1 MRMTTKRAPALALV
15 AALLGALA
23 AGCSGDGADDKAGG
37 SNAPTVLRL
46 AVAEDAEQPES
57 VHARRFASRV
67 AALSDGSLR
76 VRIVYDAGGEESAAY
91 EARIARM
98 VRNGKFDL
106 GWIGSR
112 AWDLSGIKSFQA
124 LQAPFLVTNHAVLGR
139 IATGPL
145 AARMLAGL
153 DGRGVVGLALV
164 PDRMRYPI
172 AAKRALASP
181 EDFAGARVRVPS
193 SRATDALIRA
203 LGGTPVHLRGE
214 ALDKALQKGE
224 IDGAEASLGTNTA
237 EEGENFLTSNLVFFP
252 KTLTLF
258 ADSDAYERLDD
269 DQRDLLRKAARETA
283 VRAAANPLS
292 ESKLMRHFCGGRPVT
307 VVTASNEDLAALEQA
322 AQPAY
327 AQLERNARTK
337 ALIAAIRRL
346 AARTPAGPT
355 PAPPAGCSAD
365 PATARGRELPASTLD
380 GTYRWRLTEEG
391 ARAVGARPDDEDI
404 GSVVTMTLRNG
415 RWQLGEDDF
424 SSGTFSIKGK
434 RLVFDWPTAGAVLTF
449 DFERDESGTLD
460 VEPVPPMDRGDQFVW
475 ASAPWRR
482 VGPPVREIP
491 GEGN

>member
-15 AALLGALA
+15 AALVGALA

-124 LQAPFLVTNHAVLGR
+124 LQAPFLVTNHPLLGR
-139 IATGPL
+139 ITTGRLAT
-145 AARMLAGL
+145 RMLAGL
-153 DGRGVVGLALV
+153 DGHGVVGLALV

-172 AAKRALASP
+172 SARRALASP

-193 SRATDALIRA
+193 SRATDGLIRA

-258 ADSDAYERLDD
+258 ADGDAYERLDD

-307 VVTASNEDLAALEQA
+307 VVTASNEDLAALKQA

-337 ALIAAIRRL
+337 ALIGAIRRL

-355 PAPPAGCSAD
+355 PAPPAGCSGE
-365 PATARGRELPASTLD
+365 PATARGREITPSKLN

-391 ARAVGARPDDEDI
+391 ARATGVPPSDEDI
-404 GSVVTMTLRNG
+404 GSVVTMTLRDG
-415 RWQLGEDDF
+415 RWLLGDDE
-424 SSGTFSIKGK
+424 SYSGTFAIKGK
-434 RLVFDWPTAGAVLTF
+434 RLVFHWQRTAPVLTF
-449 DFERDESGTLD
+449 DYERDASGTLELD
-460 VEPVPPMDRGDQFVW
+460 PVLPMDRGDRYIMG
-475 ASAPWRR
+475 SAPWRR
-482 VGPPVREIP
+482 IGPPVREIP
-491 GEGN
+491 GEGS